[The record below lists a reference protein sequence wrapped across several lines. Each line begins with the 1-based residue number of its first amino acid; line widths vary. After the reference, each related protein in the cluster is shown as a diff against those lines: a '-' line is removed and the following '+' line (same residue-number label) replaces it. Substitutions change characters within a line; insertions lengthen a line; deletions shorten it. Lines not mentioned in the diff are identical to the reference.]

1 MLFVYI
7 NTARLGV
14 SRIEEG
20 CCQVTF
26 GDMSSSNGCWIEPSR
41 FCLKFEICLL
51 YREHE
56 RTQVQAVKRGC
67 GVFFSADINSP
78 FGFLLPLRHWTRCSV
93 KVLSNP

>member
-1 MLFVYI
+1 MKLFMYI
-7 NTARLGV
+7 NTARVGV

-26 GDMSSSNGCWIEPSR
+26 GDMSSSNGCWIEQSR

-67 GVFFSADINSP
+67 GVFFSADIPSP
-78 FGFLLPLRHWTRCSV
+78 FGFVPL
-93 KVLSNP
+93 